1 MRTAEVLSIY
11 HDLKNS
17 KNPNI
22 LSKPLNLDILSMNH
36 EKRPNSASVE
46 DAFFG
51 DSGKG
56 SVVAKLNEKL
66 AKKGKVFSLRANG
79 GANAGHEAD
88 INGKKIVTHQIP
100 MGVVKEGATAF
111 ISRGMV
117 LHPEDVLIEI
127 DHINKSLDTPELPGN
142 LIIDYNTP
150 LALDTHRAYES
161 VLNQETTGGRGSTG
175 RGIAPA
181 NMEIYGRTALS
192 VRDLTREDW
201 EKGTR
206 EHFRL
211 YQKMVSGF
219 GKELG
224 DIEVYTM
231 ASAEKRRVGT
241 EEEFIDRL

>member
-1 MRTAEVLSIY
+1 MRREIRCAVWDPKSTTKIMFVLYHYKRINSCFLKQHHVQSEHFIMRTAEILSIY
-11 HDLKNS
+11 HDLQNNQ
-17 KNPNI
+17 NPNI
-22 LSKPLNLDILSMNH
+22 LSNPLNLDIHSMNH
-36 EKRPNSASVE
+36 DKRPNSASVE

-56 SVVAKLNEKL
+56 AVVAKLNERL

-161 VLNQETTGGRGSTG
+161 VLNQE
-175 RGIAPA
+175 
-181 NMEIYGRTALS
+181 
-192 VRDLTREDW
+192 
-201 EKGTR
+201 
-206 EHFRL
+206 
-211 YQKMVSGF
+211 
-219 GKELG
+219 
-224 DIEVYTM
+224 
-231 ASAEKRRVGT
+231 
-241 EEEFIDRL
+241 